1 MDSTNIKVLIADD
14 QPLVRMGFSM
24 VLSAQDGISVVGE
37 AGDGKEAIDQVA
49 KLNPDIVLMD
59 VRMPNM
65 NGIDATEK
73 IVKNFPN
80 TKVLMLTTFDIE
92 EYAFAALRVGASGF
106 LSKDALPEQLID
118 SIKAVAAG
126 DATISPKITK
136 KMLELFANKLPQ
148 HNDDTLTKN
157 ATNTFSNQNST
168 VNDILEEINN
178 NLKGSQNI
186 TDNSQINNVENSLQI
201 NDETAKTIN
210 HDIGNIDNHNITNN
224 SLVAELTSRE
234 IQVLQLVANGYT
246 NAEIAQ
252 ELFVSTPTVKTHV
265 SNILSKL
272 NLRDRIQAV
281 IFAYEN
287 SLLDNK

>member
-168 VNDILEEINN
+168 VNDNLEEINN

-224 SLVAELTSRE
+224 SLVSELTSRE

>member
-157 ATNTFSNQNST
+157 VTNTFSDQNST
-168 VNDILEEINN
+168 VNDNLEEINN

>member
-157 ATNTFSNQNST
+157 VTNTFPDQNST
-168 VNDILEEINN
+168 VNDNLEEINN

-210 HDIGNIDNHNITNN
+210 DNIGNIDNHNITNN
-224 SLVAELTSRE
+224 RLVAELTSRE

>member
-106 LSKDALPEQLID
+106 LSKDALPEQSVSYTHLTLP
-118 SIKAVAAG
+118 
-126 DATISPKITK
+126 TICS
-136 KMLELFANKLPQ
+136 
-148 HNDDTLTKN
+148 
-157 ATNTFSNQNST
+157 
-168 VNDILEEINN
+168 V
-178 NLKGSQNI
+178 
-186 TDNSQINNVENSLQI
+186 
-201 NDETAKTIN
+201 
-210 HDIGNIDNHNITNN
+210 
-224 SLVAELTSRE
+224 
-234 IQVLQLVANGYT
+234 
-246 NAEIAQ
+246 
-252 ELFVSTPTVKTHV
+252 
-265 SNILSKL
+265 
-272 NLRDRIQAV
+272 
-281 IFAYEN
+281 
-287 SLLDNK
+287 

>member
-168 VNDILEEINN
+168 VNDNLEEINN

>member
-157 ATNTFSNQNST
+157 VTNTFSDQNST

-210 HDIGNIDNHNITNN
+210 DNIGNIDNHNITNN